1 MRMEERASSESRIEE
16 KSERRRHSRCGAR
29 ECVRRRE
36 RGGERDTRL
45 NPNLFH
51 VTVKVPSRLN
61 QQTRSCL
68 SGVEPAA
75 TFRAARQPWA
85 ALPRSPGLEGTLAT
99 PHGPFKIFI
108 LHGPFIPSPQEVGA
122 AATACV

>member
-1 MRMEERASSESRIEE
+1 MA
-16 KSERRRHSRCGAR
+16 A
-29 ECVRRRE
+29 E

-75 TFRAARQPWA
+75 TFRAASQPWA
-85 ALPRSPGLEGTLAT
+85 ALPRSPGLEGTLPT
-99 PHGPFKIFI
+99 P
-108 LHGPFIPSPQEVGA
+108 HGPFIPSPQESVG
-122 AATACV
+122 TPER